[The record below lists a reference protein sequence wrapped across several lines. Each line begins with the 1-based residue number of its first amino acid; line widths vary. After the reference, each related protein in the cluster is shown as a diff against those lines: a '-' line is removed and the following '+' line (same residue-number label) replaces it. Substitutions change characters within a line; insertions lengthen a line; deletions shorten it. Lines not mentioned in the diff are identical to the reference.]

1 MKRKNN
7 KKDGVIELSDF
18 IKKTI
23 ADVIKGLEEAET
35 EKYKFGLYKDKGI
48 EFDVAV
54 VGKSSTGV
62 KAGLKI
68 FSIGTGVE
76 KRISNSNVHR
86 IKFRVRVRGKKP
98 VITRK

>member
-7 KKDGVIELSDF
+7 KKGAVIELSEF

-35 EKYKFGLYKDKGI
+35 DKYKFGLYKDRGI

-54 VGKSSTGV
+54 VGKSSAGA

-68 FSIGTGVE
+68 FSLGAGINKKITE
-76 KRISNSNVHR
+76 SNVHR
-86 IKFRVRVRGKKP
+86 IKFRVRVRGKRP
-98 VITRK
+98 VIK